1 MGTVK
6 TKKIMQIRR
15 KINVIMLGAVAAF
28 VLSSCKPSQGKIDL
42 LVEDVFCQP
51 ICFGD
56 SILGAPSALA
66 LSDSILAI
74 VDTQSDSLIHIV
86 NVEKQKY
93 IRKVGVLGQGPT
105 EFTMITSLNTSGNGS
120 FGLYDPNKR
129 TFYNMACRIDTVS
142 FSPLFR
148 IDSLMHYEVRPL
160 ANRLYLT
167 TGIYEAN
174 RYCLVN
180 SQGKI
185 EKTFGEWPYRDEKEK
200 NVSGR
205 VKAQAYMGGITVN
218 PSGTKFLS
226 YVATADILS
235 FYQLEKGEAHL
246 VKESCLTYLDYAY
259 SDNSNSFRGTSR
271 EAPLTYLAAT
281 STEKYVYLLY
291 SGKNTGKYNLSAFS
305 GNIIYVYTWDGDK
318 VAELKSDKDL
328 QCLCVSPDGK
338 VIYTIANTPEP
349 TLVQISL
356 PRL

>member
-1 MGTVK
+1 
-6 TKKIMQIRR
+6 MQIKR
-15 KINVIMLGAVAAF
+15 KINVIILGMAAAF
-28 VLSSCKPSQGKIDL
+28 ALSSCTPNQRNMDL
-42 LVEDVFCQP
+42 IVSDVFCQP
-51 ICFGD
+51 ICNDD
-56 SILGAPSALA
+56 SILGAPNALA

-86 NVEKQKY
+86 NVGKQKY
-93 IRKVGVLGQGPT
+93 ICKTGVLGQGPA
-105 EFTMITSLNTSGNGS
+105 EFTMITSLNTSGNNS
-120 FGLYDPNKR
+120 FCLYDPNKR
-129 TFYNMACRIDTVS
+129 TFYDMTCMMDTAS

-160 ANRLYLT
+160 ANHLYLA

-180 SQGKI
+180 SQGRI

-235 FYQLEKGEAHL
+235 FYHLEKGEAHL
-246 VKESCLTYLDYAY
+246 VKETCLTYPDYAY
-259 SDNSNSFRGTSR
+259 NDNSNSFRGTSR
-271 EAPLTYLAAT
+271 EAPLTYLAAA
-281 STEKYVYLLY
+281 STEEYVYLLY
-291 SGKNTGKYNLSAFS
+291 SGKSTGKYDLNAFS
-305 GNIIYVYTWDGDK
+305 GNMIYVYSWDGDK

-328 QCLCVSPDGK
+328 QCLCVSQDGK
-338 VIYTIANTPEP
+338 VIYTIASTPEP
-349 TLVQISL
+349 ALVQILL
-356 PRL
+356 PEL